1 MLDKPYQD
9 PVTTANFN
17 TKMNGGIWVELIC
30 QYTNNATTLVHK
42 GDCSAGTSPKFMAPS
57 VGDRVK
63 VTGAYVIDIREGG
76 HAEIHP
82 TSSMS
87 KISW

>member
-1 MLDKPYQD
+1 MVV
-9 PVTTANFN
+9 VTWFTQ
-17 TKMNGGIWVELIC
+17 LS
-30 QYTNNATTLVHK
+30 YH
-42 GDCSAGTSPKFMAPS
+42 AGTSPQFPLPT

-82 TSSMS
+82 AFAMS
-87 KISW
+87 KIS